1 MKKLLSLILVMMA
14 FAFLASAEESNST
27 SIPLVL
33 EASTID
39 NNSSPK
45 VHRAPMRIN
54 IEAWYN
60 SDSNTIDIIYDG
72 ENEGEV
78 VLYLSDNIVGYDSTI
93 NTTLSLPTSHGA
105 YRIEIVTDNW
115 TAEGLLK
122 L

>member
-14 FAFLASAEESNST
+14 FAFQASAEESKSI
-27 SIPLVL
+27 SIPIVA
-33 EASTID
+33 ESHES
-39 NNSSPK
+39 NNNRFPK

-72 ENEGEV
+72 ETEGEV
-78 VLYLSDNIVGYDSTI
+78 ILYLNDNIVGYDSTI
-93 NTTLSLPTSHGA
+93 NTTFSLPTSHGA

-115 TAEGLLK
+115 TAEGGIQL
-122 L
+122 